1 MRVSHPAILLCLCS
15 LIPVPL
21 SAQQST
27 PSAVAAPSLPQ
38 PNAQGPALIMQ
49 SLAAATGGVQVTDV
63 TLSGTS
69 TVASPTGG
77 QSGSI
82 TLTATAIGQE
92 QLTFEAPDGTHTD
105 TRDFSAGRRAGKF
118 SAPNGVGGNT
128 PPQSLP
134 GIHPAWFF
142 PAFVMATGSSSANF
156 AQSDLGQ
163 ETRNGAAVRHVAI
176 WNQPSGAAVPFQASL
191 QRLTEHDLFLDPAT
205 SLPVAMTFRFR
216 AFNPKNP
223 DAPFRPI
230 PTAPVEVEEEVRY
243 SDYRQVQ
250 GVPVAFHIQIYMN
263 RALVDDI
270 QISSVAINTGAT
282 IAAVN

>member
-1 MRVSHPAILLCLCS
+1 MRASWPTILFLICPLVPAS
-15 LIPVPL
+15 L
-21 SAQQST
+21 SAQQSA
-27 PSAVAAPSLPQ
+27 SASSTSGPQSSQAASLLQ
-38 PNAQGPALIMQ
+38 Q
-49 SLAAATGGVQVTDV
+49 SLAALTGGVQVTDV
-63 TLSGTS
+63 TLTGTS
-69 TVASPTGG
+69 TVASATGG

-92 QLTFEAPDGTHTD
+92 QLTFEAPDGTHSD
-105 TRDFSAGRRAGKF
+105 TRDFSNGRRAGTF
-118 SAPNGVGGNT
+118 SGPDASGNT

-142 PAFVMATGSSSANF
+142 PAFIMATGSSSANF

-176 WNQPSGAAVPFQASL
+176 WQQPSGAAAPFQASL
-191 QRLTEHDLFLDPAT
+191 QRFTQQDLYLDPVS
-205 SLPVAMTFRFR
+205 SLPVAMTFRIR

-230 PTAPVEVEEEVRY
+230 PTAPVEAEEEVRY

-250 GVPVAFHIQIYMN
+250 GVPVAFHIQIFVQG
-263 RALVDDI
+263 ALADDI
-270 QISSVAINTGAT
+270 QISSATINTGAT